1 MSPCRGYEKAKA
13 LLQEHYGDE
22 FKITSAYMTKA
33 LEWSA
38 NKTGDLKTLQCFV
51 IFLRSCCNAMEEMTY
66 SHEMNLSSNMK
77 ILIMKLPYRL
87 RERWRSYVCEFQ
99 ERQKRRPQFSDVV
112 SFLERQVKIA
122 SDPVY
127 GNIQDRPIR
136 ATERL
141 QIKAKSIR
149 NSFATSASILYTQQ
163 PKGYHLQL
171 PCSLCNSNHTLEN
184 CIFKGKKHREAG
196 LL

>member
-1 MSPCRGYEKAKA
+1 MCVTFRRDRKE
-13 LLQEHYGDE
+13 D
-22 FKITSAYMTKA
+22 
-33 LEWSA
+33 
-38 NKTGDLKTLQCFV
+38 
-51 IFLRSCCNAMEEMTY
+51 
-66 SHEMNLSSNMK
+66 LSS
-77 ILIMKLPYRL
+77 LISL
-87 RERWRSYVCEFQ
+87 
-99 ERQKRRPQFSDVV
+99 
-112 SFLERQVKIA
+112 FLERQVRIA

>member
-1 MSPCRGYEKAKA
+1 
-13 LLQEHYGDE
+13 
-22 FKITSAYMTKA
+22 
-33 LEWSA
+33 
-38 NKTGDLKTLQCFV
+38 
-51 IFLRSCCNAMEEMTY
+51 
-66 SHEMNLSSNMK
+66 
-77 ILIMKLPYRL
+77 MKLPYRL

-136 ATERL
+136 ATERP

-149 NSFATSASILYTQQ
+149 NSFATSASILSTQQ
-163 PKGYHLQL
+163 PKGNHLQL

-184 CIFKGKKHREAG
+184 CRVFKGKKHGEAG
-196 LL
+196 IL